1 MEPLRILGIPVT
13 SPGYY
18 LNCAMTLAQ
27 VELMAIDVSVVDYG
41 DMSKSKKSVPKNPY
55 ERLKNMESEYV
66 DSDKVKAAA
75 DKWREKYSNGGGV
88 QIDLSGYSLPSQRKS
103 YTLNELKE
111 LSEKE

>member
-13 SPGYY
+13 TPGYY

-41 DMSKSKKSVPKNPY
+41 DMSKSKKSVPKNPF
-55 ERLKNMESEYV
+55 ERLKNMESEDV
-66 DSDKVKAAA
+66 DADKVRAAA
-75 DKWREKYSNGGGV
+75 DRWREKYSNGGGV
-88 QIDLSGYSLPSQRKS
+88 HLDLSGYSLPSQRKS

>member
-41 DMSKSKKSVPKNPY
+41 DMSKSKKSVPKNPF
-55 ERLKNMESEYV
+55 ERLKDMESEDV
-66 DSDKVKAAA
+66 DSDKVRAAA
-75 DKWREKYSNGGGV
+75 DRWRAKYSNGGGV
-88 QIDLSGYSLPSQRKS
+88 KIDLSGYSLPSQRKS